1 MKRDIKKKT
10 RTSRS
15 RKDQK
20 LNKQTKQAKQN
31 KLAAFTLKKEKK
43 GFFSFIIYT
52 KEKDKVKYMLKN

>member
-1 MKRDIKKKT
+1 MKKKMETGIKKKT

-31 KLAAFTLKKEKK
+31 KSAAFTLKKEKK
-43 GFFSFIIYT
+43 VSFPLSYT
-52 KEKDKVKYMLKN
+52 QKRKIK